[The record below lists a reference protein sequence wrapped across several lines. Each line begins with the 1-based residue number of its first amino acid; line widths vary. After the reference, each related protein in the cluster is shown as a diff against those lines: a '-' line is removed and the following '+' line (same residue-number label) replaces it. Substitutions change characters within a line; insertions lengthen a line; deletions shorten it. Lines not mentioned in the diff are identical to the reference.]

1 MNGVHFFSIKGKINF
16 SNILKW
22 SQRMNLKKKNEIEAP
37 PPPPSPPPYSLFVR
51 LCVREFYLKMK
62 NKTIRKRGK
71 K

>member
-1 MNGVHFFSIKGKINF
+1 MND
-16 SNILKW
+16 
-22 SQRMNLKKKNEIEAP
+22 KKKNENEV
-37 PPPPSPPPYSLFVR
+37 PPSPPPYSLFVR